1 MARVRVV
8 SSCRRRVRRLGAGAT
23 PLEDLAVSGFDAHDI
38 GNGDFAEQIGQRPE
52 HDGRESV
59 FIVVGQRRNE
69 TNFQDALY
77 ALSENR
83 HSRRAS
89 KGLASSVPGR
99 VSL

>member
-1 MARVRVV
+1 MVRIGVV
-8 SSCRRRVRRLGAGAT
+8 SSRPRRVPRLGAGAT

-69 TNFQDALY
+69 MNVHESPQT
-77 ALSENR
+77 
-83 HSRRAS
+83 
-89 KGLASSVPGR
+89 V
-99 VSL
+99 